1 MKVLVIWRLLTVG
14 GVNAGW
20 RNRAVYFK
28 KYGIETDFMYVKDLG
43 GMHIMEDVATVY
55 LTDDKEE
62 IVNIIEKNK
71 YDVIIICDTKKGF
84 KWVRKANY
92 KGPLLLEARTPEI
105 IKLDR
110 HLPDFDTVQPDRI
123 IVPSHHQKR
132 LASILI
138 DSNAPYEVIYNG
150 INTEFFKPL
159 NPEAIHLN
167 NEPIIPKGKKVV
179 AYIGRLD
186 GRKNWKLL
194 MEIAHLIKSERE
206 DIEIWL
212 IGGAKSVQKDEFEAY
227 WKNHGLTDIV
237 KWYPV
242 VPYQE
247 MPHMYSKVRQSGG
260 CTIATTKG
268 ESFGNTFIES
278 MACGVPVVAPG
289 ISSIPEIVEDG
300 KTGLLYIEE
309 NARDAAKKIYQI
321 VDAPEYYQILSANA
335 RKRVED
341 NFSIEKCAES
351 YIKLLR
357 ELTGGDGHPTN

>member
-20 RNRAVYFK
+20 RNRAIYFK

-55 LTDDKEE
+55 LTNDKNE

-71 YDVIIICDTKKGF
+71 YDVIIICDTKKGY

-92 KGPLLLEARTPEI
+92 KGPLLIEARTPEI
-105 IKLDR
+105 IKLTR
-110 HLPDFDTVQPDRI
+110 HLPDFDAVQPDRI

-150 INTEFFKPL
+150 IDTEFFKPL
-159 NPEAIHLN
+159 PPDETHLN
-167 NEPIIPKGKKVV
+167 KDPIIPKDKKVV

-194 MEIAHLIKSERE
+194 MEIAHLVKSERD
-206 DIEIWL
+206 DIEFWI
-212 IGGAKSVQKDEFEAY
+212 IGGKNSVQKEEFETY
-227 WKNHGLTDIV
+227 WNEHGLTDMV

-242 VPYQE
+242 IPYQE

-289 ISSIPEIVEDG
+289 TSSIPEIVEEG

-309 NARDAAKKIYQI
+309 NARDATKKIYQI
-321 VDAPEYYQILSANA
+321 VDAQDYYQTLATNA
-335 RKRVED
+335 RNRVVSH
-341 NFSIEKCAES
+341 FSIEKCAES
-351 YIKLLR
+351 YVRLLH
-357 ELTGGDGHPTN
+357 ELTGGDGHPSN

>member
-55 LTDDKEE
+55 LTDNKQE
-62 IVNIIEKNK
+62 IVEIIQKNN
-71 YDVIIICDTKKGF
+71 YDVIIVCDTKKGY
-84 KWVRKANY
+84 KWIRKAKY
-92 KGPLLLEARTPEI
+92 KGPLLIEARTPEI
-105 IKLDR
+105 IKLQR
-110 HLPDFDTVQPDRI
+110 HLPDFDEVKPDRI
-123 IVPSHHQKR
+123 VVPSHHQKR

-138 DSNAPYEVIYNG
+138 DTEAPYEVIYNG
-150 INTEFFKPL
+150 IDTDFFKPL
-159 NPEAIHLN
+159 RPDEIHVDKD
-167 NEPIIPKGKKVV
+167 PIVPIGKKVV

-194 MEIAHLIKSERE
+194 MEISHLINSERD
-206 DIEIWL
+206 DIEIWI
-212 IGGAKSVQKDEFEAY
+212 IGGANSIQRDEFEVY
-227 WKNHGLTDIV
+227 WKEHGLTDIV

-242 VPYQE
+242 IPYQE
-247 MPHMYSKVRQSGG
+247 MPHMYSKIKQSGG

-300 KTGLLYIEE
+300 KTGLLYMEE
-309 NARDAAKKIYQI
+309 NAREAAKKIYQI
-321 VDAPEYYQILSANA
+321 VDSPEYYQTLSQNA
-335 RKRVED
+335 RQRVEST
-341 NFSIEKCAES
+341 FSISTCAES
-351 YIKLLR
+351 YVRLLQ
-357 ELTGGDGHPTN
+357 ELTGGDGHTTD